1 MYTILIILYENSL
14 QDQNSV
20 WWQAL
25 SLIFLFIS
33 QFNRYKTLQDG
44 GRSCMLGKKHRRIFN
59 FLLESKTNLLR
70 DQLFCILIVQIDDAT
85 LTSNDFVIPEKENA
99 VRSLLKRRLNSEY
112 AMQYW
117 IQYLEEKITQKLASE
132 IKAITP

>member
-1 MYTILIILYENSL
+1 
-14 QDQNSV
+14 
-20 WWQAL
+20 
-25 SLIFLFIS
+25 
-33 QFNRYKTLQDG
+33 
-44 GRSCMLGKKHRRIFN
+44 MLGKKHRRIFN

-85 LTSNDFVIPEKENA
+85 LTSNDFVIPEKEND